1 MSVVSGDGEL
11 TGAVDEMEVYLGE
24 YDRQFMMEDE
34 ASRDEDRAARYVAAE
49 TANGGGAICASRPG

>member
-24 YDRQFMMEDE
+24 YDRQFVRRKGTSD
-34 ASRDEDRAARYVAAE
+34 
-49 TANGGGAICASRPG
+49 GGTYECVK